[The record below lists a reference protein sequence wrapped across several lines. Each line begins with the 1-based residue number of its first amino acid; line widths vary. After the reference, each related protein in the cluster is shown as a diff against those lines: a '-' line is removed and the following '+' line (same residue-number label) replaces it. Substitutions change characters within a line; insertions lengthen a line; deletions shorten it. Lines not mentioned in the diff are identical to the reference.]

1 MIFQYVKRL
10 KAPIESI
17 LTIELSKGNKGKD
30 RGHIHKVKRLSKQ
43 TKYCEISLV
52 FFLYARL
59 KKLDVLWEHLGR
71 AGEWLASTGF
81 QLSKSKSFHLIF
93 IKLGEYV
100 CGRNVWTKFYNQPN
114 PSQELLN
121 YDP

>member
-10 KAPIESI
+10 KAPIENI

-52 FFLYARL
+52 FLA
-59 KKLDVLWEHLGR
+59 HLSTKCSGWAIVTGLCPSTVVVRR
-71 AGEWLASTGF
+71 ASCVNFFT
-81 QLSKSKSFHLIF
+81 
-93 IKLGEYV
+93 
-100 CGRNVWTKFYNQPN
+100 
-114 PSQELLN
+114 
-121 YDP
+121 